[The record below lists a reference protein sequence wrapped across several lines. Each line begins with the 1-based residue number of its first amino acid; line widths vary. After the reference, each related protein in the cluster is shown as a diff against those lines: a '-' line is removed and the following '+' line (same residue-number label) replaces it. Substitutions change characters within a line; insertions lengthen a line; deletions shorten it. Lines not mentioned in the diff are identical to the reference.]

1 MKYGV
6 FSVSMPEYNPEETLK
21 ILKELGYDGV
31 EWRVTN
37 IPTEKIENVPFERR
51 YWANN
56 ESTIDIETIE
66 EKAEELKALCDSYG
80 IEIFALTTYLA
91 PPITKRWSPFC
102 ALPRRWV

>member
-37 IPTEKIENVPFERR
+37 MPKEKPENIRRTERQQETKTGTLCFHIPER
-51 YWANN
+51 
-56 ESTIDIETIE
+56 S
-66 EKAEELKALCDSYG
+66 
-80 IEIFALTTYLA
+80 
-91 PPITKRWSPFC
+91 
-102 ALPRRWV
+102 RRNRP